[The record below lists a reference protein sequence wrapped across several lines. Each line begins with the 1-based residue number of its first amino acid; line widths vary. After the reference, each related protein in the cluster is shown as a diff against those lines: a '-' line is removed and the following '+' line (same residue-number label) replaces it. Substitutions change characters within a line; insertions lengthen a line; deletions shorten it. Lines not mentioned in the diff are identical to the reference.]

1 MFKDK
6 SSQDTFN
13 AVHSLL
19 ELLFALDIVDIKLA
33 NEILQHYAG
42 K

>member
-1 MFKDK
+1 MFTDK
-6 SSQDTFN
+6 SSQDAFN
-13 AVHSLL
+13 AVYSLL
-19 ELLFALDIVDIKLA
+19 ELLFILDIIDIKLA